1 MLSDKGIP
9 KYIESIQKMYSNLV
23 PKGIFEMAE
32 RQQKLIESI
41 SSTLDFVKDITSPID
56 NLLNSGF
63 FKWAEEISQLSVR
76 LENNPELQFII
87 ITDLERLNIETSNN
101 FREVLTTDI
110 PDLDIEQKEDVL
122 NSNLIPYLK
131 RLEIDSLWL
140 GAEYALKTDIQDNP
154 DKLRHSL
161 VSVRTILEYLIDRK
175 LAPNS
180 LLATVPLF
188 EKEFRNYHA
197 GKTDLNKISI
207 PRKDK
212 IKYFTSRIELGVL
225 DEFTLKDIDFICGCY
240 STLCDLHEPFISL
253 TENQVRC
260 LKLKTGITIWLLAY
274 LNEIIENG

>member
-1 MLSDKGIP
+1 
-9 KYIESIQKMYSNLV
+9 MYSNLV

-41 SSTLDFVKDITSPID
+41 SSTLDFVKDITSPVD

-63 FKWAEEISQLSVR
+63 FKWAEEINQLSIK

-110 PDLDIEQKEDVL
+110 PDLDIEQKEETL
-122 NSNLIPYLK
+122 NKNLIPYLQ
-131 RLEIDSLWL
+131 RLGVDGLWL
-140 GAEYALKTDIQDNP
+140 GAEYALKTDIQNNP

-161 VSVRTILEYLIDRK
+161 VSIRTILEYLIDRK

-180 LLATVPLF
+180 LLATEPLF
-188 EKEFRNYHA
+188 EKEFRKYHE
-197 GKTDLNKISI
+197 GKIDIDKITI
-207 PRKDK
+207 PRRNK
-212 IKYFTSRIELGVL
+212 IKYFTSKIEFGVL
-225 DEFTLKDIDFICGCY
+225 DEFTLADIDFICGCY
-240 STLCDLHEPFISL
+240 GTLCDLHEPFLSL

-260 LKLKTGITIWLLAY
+260 LKLKTGITIWLLVY
-274 LNEIIENG
+274 LYEIIENG